1 MPDAIYECHLKN
13 TKAFPEG
20 SHLKQ
25 VLQAVVTGILLLVT
39 LLFLLLGVASITETS
54 RQTVD
59 SGQVEDT
66 RWSEESSDVV
76 KVNVFLLVVEQIVLL
91 IRSRISSVGGE
102 MKVLPFPAN
111 CCTSDDHVKWR
122 SRLH

>member
-13 TKAFPEG
+13 TQAFPEG

-25 VLQAVVTGILLLVT
+25 VLQSVVTGILLLVT

-76 KVNVFLLVVEQIVLL
+76 KVNVFLLVVE
-91 IRSRISSVGGE
+91 
-102 MKVLPFPAN
+102 
-111 CCTSDDHVKWR
+111 
-122 SRLH
+122 